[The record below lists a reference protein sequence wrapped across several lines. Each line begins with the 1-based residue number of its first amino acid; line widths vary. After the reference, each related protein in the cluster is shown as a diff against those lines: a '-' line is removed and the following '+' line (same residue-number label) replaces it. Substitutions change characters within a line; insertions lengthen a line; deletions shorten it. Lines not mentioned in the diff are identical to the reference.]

1 MEHPLRRTLVR
12 SEHNSTFIEAK
23 IEAGSIHSASLR
35 GTKKSPG
42 KTYKD
47 CEERTTRDCFGG
59 LAMTNHNPNVQVSDT
74 RDDE

>member
-35 GTKKSPG
+35 GTPP
-42 KTYKD
+42 D
-47 CEERTTRDCFGG
+47 RTGRE
-59 LAMTNHNPNVQVSDT
+59 AISWKNI
-74 RDDE
+74 